1 MLPLC
6 VALSLSPQLLL
17 EPRYFILPY
26 LLLRAQ
32 VTPPSRSSPIFI
44 LGKWR
49 EYKYK

>member
-6 VALSLSPQLLL
+6 VALSLAPQLLL

-32 VTPPSRSSPIFI
+32 VTLQLQPSLCGSDE
-44 LGKWR
+44 GKS
-49 EYKYK
+49 